1 MDGGRERGGTRMRCV
16 CMRMDCL
23 QTQINVNKKQKRKN
37 LLMGRGG
44 RQSVFLRVHA
54 DVDGGRGRV
63 GTRTRCVCVRMDCLR
78 TQISVNKKQKRK
90 NLLMGSGHS
99 VRTRMG
105 NVDTLCACG

>member
-54 DVDGGRGRV
+54 DVDGGHRH
-63 GTRTRCVCVRMDCLR
+63 LA
-78 TQISVNKKQKRK
+78 
-90 NLLMGSGHS
+90 
-99 VRTRMG
+99 
-105 NVDTLCACG
+105 CACGRGWGTWARWYSDALRVRADGLPADAD